1 MKANDPQEP
10 LDLWKTFG
18 ENTAGSHPPQS
29 VPTPSKNTKPLER
42 GQWLEIIKSV
52 KSSDR
57 QEIAEAYKAALPYV
71 IQDWA
76 HWLLSKPR
84 PQRLPV
90 IEKIAK
96 HHGEEIGEMVKQ
108 RLTELHRE
116 SSRSSS
122 CLQSLASRSK

>member
-1 MKANDPQEP
+1 MKANDPHEL
-10 LDLWKTFG
+10 LDLWKTSG

-29 VPTPSKNTKPLER
+29 VPTPSKNTELLGR
-42 GQWLEIIKSV
+42 GHWLKIIKSV

-84 PQRLPV
+84 PKRLPL

-96 HHGEEIGEMVKQ
+96 HHGEEVGEMVKK
-108 RLTELHRE
+108 RLTELHF
-116 SSRSSS
+116 SKVKKLKT
-122 CLQSLASRSK
+122 LQAALRP